1 MNTIIGIFGIFV
13 ILFIVWLYSSD
24 KRNFPF
30 RIVIV
35 GVSLQLFLAYLVL
48 KFPAGV
54 EAFKMFGAAISS
66 FLNNSL
72 KSAEFLFGNAINPDN
87 FGLFG
92 FQFAII
98 VTCTIVF
105 FSAFVSILYHF
116 GIIQKVVFVMAWV
129 MQKTLG
135 TSGVESLSAS
145 ANIFLGQTEAPL
157 LVRHYLKDVST
168 SELFAIMTVGFATI
182 AGGVLAAYVA
192 MGIDATFLV
201 TASII
206 SAPGGLILSKIVIPP
221 KDKGKSLKEIG
232 SVEIPKANNLL
243 MAITNGAT
251 DGIMLSINI
260 MAMLIAF
267 IALIA
272 IIDGGLGIT
281 HDWLSPFGFD
291 FIPSSFRQLLGYLFM
306 PFAFLTGI
314 PWSEAQAFG
323 GLLGTKL
330 AVNEFVAY
338 SDLSEMIRSG
348 AISHR
353 TATIATFALCGFAN
367 FSSVAIQIG
376 GIGSLV
382 PERKE
387 ELSRLGMKAMLTGF
401 LTNLL
406 TATIAGIL
414 L

>member
-1 MNTIIGIFGIFV
+1 MNILIGIFGIL
-13 ILFIVWLYSSD
+13 IIIGIVWIFSTD
-24 KRNFPF
+24 RKNFPF
-30 RIVIV
+30 RIVLV
-35 GVSLQLFLAYLVL
+35 GVASQLLLAFFVL

-54 EAFKMFGAAISS
+54 EAFRMFGEAITN

-72 KSAEFLFGNAINPDN
+72 KSADFLFGNAINPES
-87 FGLFG
+87 FSLFG

-116 GIIQKVVFVMAWV
+116 GIIQKVVFGMAWI

-157 LVRHYLKDVST
+157 LIRHYLKDVST
-168 SELFAIMTVGFATI
+168 SELFSIMTVGFATI

-192 MGIDATFLV
+192 MGIDATYLV

-221 KDKGKSLKEIG
+221 SGQGKSLKEIDAI
-232 SVEIPKANNLL
+232 EIPKSNNLL

-272 IIDGGLGIT
+272 IVDGGLGLI
-281 HDWLSPFGFD
+281 HHWLSPYGFD

-306 PFAFLTGI
+306 PFAFITGV
-314 PWSEAQAFG
+314 PWHEAQAFG

-330 AVNEFVAY
+330 AVNEFIAF
-338 SDLSEMIRSG
+338 SDLGELIRSG
-348 AISHR
+348 AISQR

-382 PERKE
+382 PSRKE
-387 ELSRLGMKAMLTGF
+387 ELSRLGLKAMLTGAM
-401 LTNLL
+401 TNIL
-406 TATIAGIL
+406 TATIAGL
-414 L
+414 LL

>member
-1 MNTIIGIFGIFV
+1 MSLLIGISGIIF
-13 ILFIVWLYSSD
+13 ILFLVWILSSD
-24 KRNFPF
+24 KKAFPW

-35 GVSLQLFLAYLVL
+35 GVFLQLTLAFLVL

-54 EAFKMFGAAISS
+54 ALFKLFGDGIAG

-72 KSAEFLFGNAINPDN
+72 KSAEFLFGNAINPAQTSI
-87 FGLFG
+87 FG

-116 GIIQKVVFVMAWV
+116 GIIQKVVYGMAWI
-129 MQKTLG
+129 MQRTLG

-157 LVRHYLKDVST
+157 LIRHYLKDVST
-168 SELFAIMTVGFATI
+168 SELFSIMTVGFATI

-192 MGIDATFLV
+192 MGIDATYLV

-221 KDKGKSLKEIG
+221 KGKVQSLGEID

-272 IIDGGLGIT
+272 IVDGGLGILNQ
-281 HDWLSPFGFD
+281 WLTPMGIT
-291 FIPSSFRQLLGYLFM
+291 FIPPSFKALLGYIFM

-314 PWSEAQAFG
+314 PWHEAQQFG

-330 AVNEFVAY
+330 AVNEFIAF
-338 SDLSEMIRSG
+338 SDLSELIRSG
-348 AISHR
+348 AISER

-367 FSSVAIQIG
+367 FSSIAIQIG

-382 PERKE
+382 PQRKE
-387 ELSRLGMKAMLTGF
+387 ELAKLGLKAMLTGA

-406 TATIAGIL
+406 TATIAGL
-414 L
+414 LI

>member
-1 MNTIIGIFGIFV
+1 MNILVGFLG
-13 ILFIVWLYSSD
+13 ILFIIGLVWIFSTEK
-24 KRNFPF
+24 KRFPF

-35 GVSLQLFLAYLVL
+35 GIILQLTLAYLVL

-54 EAFKMFGAAISS
+54 DAFKHFGAAITN
-66 FLNNSL
+66 FLNSSL
-72 KSAEFLFGNAINPDN
+72 KSAEFLFGNAINPDS
-87 FGLFG
+87 FSLFG

-105 FSAFVSILYHF
+105 FSAFVSILYHY
-116 GIIQKVVFVMAWV
+116 GIIQKVVYGMAWV

-168 SELFAIMTVGFATI
+168 SELFSIMTVGFATI

-192 MGIDATFLV
+192 MGIDATYLV

-221 KDKGKSLKEIG
+221 SGKGTSLSEINDI
-232 SVEIPKANNLL
+232 EIPKANNLL

-272 IIDGGLGIT
+272 IVDGGLGLV
-281 HDWLSPFGFD
+281 HSWLSPYGMAFL
-291 FIPSSFRQLLGYLFM
+291 PSSFRELLGYIFM
-306 PFAFLTGI
+306 PFAFLTNI
-314 PWSEAQAFG
+314 PWEEARAFG

-330 AVNEFVAY
+330 AVNEFIAF
-338 SDLSEMIRSG
+338 SDLGELIRTG
-348 AISHR
+348 AISER
-353 TATIATFALCGFAN
+353 TAVISTFALCGFAN

-387 ELSRLGMKAMLTGF
+387 ELSRIGFKAMLVGA
-401 LTNLL
+401 LTNML